1 MVQCVGSESLPYD
14 RSESMG
20 GAWFWAPERGS
31 RAGYTEQK
39 ENRPCFSHF
48 LLLFFVSPGFLGLP
62 AARQAA
68 EPEESS
74 RLEASLETSRS
85 G

>member
-1 MVQCVGSESLPYD
+1 MLGVNHSPMIGVK
-14 RSESMG
+14 
-20 GAWFWAPERGS
+20 AWGVRGS
-31 RAGYTEQK
+31 GLLKEEPRYTEQK

-62 AARQAA
+62 AAKQAA